1 MMIPI
6 LRAAISRALLLLVLS
21 PVCLHAE
28 NGYDAWLRYAPLDEA
43 SRAKYQSL
51 PASVAVMG
59 DSAVLEA
66 AKSELIR
73 GFSGML
79 GRTLRDGK
87 GPIRESSIILG
98 TFSNIPSLEPR
109 SEVGTDGFWLT
120 TRKVDGFDCLI
131 VTASTERGVLY
142 GIFALLSKIARME
155 NVTTLNEV
163 QQPYAALRWVDQ
175 WDNLDGRIER
185 GYAGPSIFFDHGSVR
200 ADLTRVRDYGR
211 LLASVGVNGC
221 TINNVNAD
229 PHVLDEAFLP
239 QLARVADA
247 FRPWGIQLALAVDLS
262 SPKVLGAPDTFDPLD
277 PRVAEWWQR
286 RVDDIYRAIPDFG
299 GFVIKADS
307 EGRLGPSVY
316 GRTPADAANMIARAL
331 RPHGGIVFYRAF
343 VYNHHLDWRE
353 PKNDR
358 AKAAYDNFHFLDG
371 KFDDN
376 VIIQIKYG
384 PIDFQTRE
392 PVSPLFSGL
401 ERTNEAIELQITQ
414 EYTGQQRHL
423 CFLAPMWKEILD
435 FDLHAGGRST
445 TVREIISGKSFH
457 RSLGGFV
464 GVANVGMETNWLGHP
479 LAMANLYAYGR
490 LAWDPNLNASTIAD
504 EWTRLTFGNDP
515 RVLETIT
522 GIQLAS
528 WHIYES
534 YTGPLGAGTLTDIL
548 KSHYG
553 PGIESSERN
562 GWGQWHRADHD
573 GIGMDRTVATGTGYV
588 AQYPPQVE
596 QMFESVATTPDEL
609 LLFFHHVPYTHLLHS
624 GKSVIQHIY
633 DSHYEGAEQAQ
644 RLVEQWRS
652 LQGHIDAE
660 RYAAVLAR
668 LEYQAGHAI
677 VWRDAICNWFQRVS
691 GIADSK
697 GRVGKYPDRIE
708 AEAMQLDGYVPTDV
722 TPWETASGG
731 KAIECLPPAQ
741 KCSAT
746 FQFHGGGGSY
756 DIDVQYFDQNNGE
769 SKFRVLVGDKQ
780 VAEWM
785 ADDHLPA
792 TKPNGDSS
800 TRHSIAGVALRPG
813 DEIRFEG
820 IPDREEHV
828 ALDYVEIHAAS
839 AGPLSPSQ
847 ASPSRSSTGAPA
859 PAADLTAEQDHQRM
873 MDLLH
878 ISSLRPGAS
887 GNPQS
892 PNAANYDESKANP
905 YPKLPDPLVLKNGKK
920 VTSAKTWW
928 KQRRPEIVEDF
939 EREVYGRV
947 PRNTP
952 KVRWEVTSTSKE
964 TNGDVP
970 VITKR
975 LLGHVDNASYPA
987 VTVDIQLTLTTPAN
1001 ATGPV
1006 PVMMEFGLSPEVLA
1020 ALAKRFPN
1028 LQPPTGQPT
1037 WQQQVLARGWGY
1049 AVYIPTSVQADN
1061 GAGLSRGIIGLC
1073 NRGQPRKLDDWGAL
1087 RAWAW
1092 GASRALDYFETDKS
1106 VDAGHVGLEGHS
1118 RYGKAALIAMAYDP
1132 RFAIVYVSSSGEG
1145 GAKLHRRNW
1154 GELVE
1159 NLAATGEYHWMAGN
1173 FLKYAG
1179 PLHWND
1185 LPVDSHELIALCAP
1199 RPVFISAGAA
1209 NQGDGWVD
1217 AKGMFLAAV
1226 GAGPVYKLLG
1236 KKDLGTSEFPSI
1248 ETPLVDGDVAFRQHN
1263 GGHTPGPNWP
1273 TFLAF
1278 ADRYIKEPC

>member
-1 MMIPI
+1 
-6 LRAAISRALLLLVLS
+6 
-21 PVCLHAE
+21 
-28 NGYDAWLRYAPLDEA
+28 
-43 SRAKYQSL
+43 
-51 PASVAVMG
+51 MG
-59 DSAVLEA
+59 DSAVLNA

-73 GFSGML
+73 GFQGML
-79 GRTLRDGK
+79 GKTLRDEK
-87 GPIRESSIILG
+87 TRIEENSIILG
-98 TFSNIPSLEPR
+98 TFGNIPGLEPPG
-109 SEVGTDGFWLT
+109 SLGTDGFWLT
-120 TRKVDGFDCLI
+120 AGQVSGVHCLVI
-131 VTASTERGVLY
+131 AASTDRGVLY
-142 GIFALLSKIARME
+142 GVFALLSKIARLE
-155 NVTTLNEV
+155 SVISLDER
-163 QQPYAALRWVDQ
+163 QQPYAPIRWVDQ
-175 WDNLDGRIER
+175 WDNLDGGIER
-185 GYAGPSIFFDHGSVR
+185 GYAGPSIFFDHRSVR
-200 ADLTRVRDYGR
+200 SDLTRVQDYAR
-211 LLASVGVNGC
+211 LLASIGINGC

-229 PHVLDEAFLP
+229 PHVLDDGFLS
-239 QLARVADA
+239 QLARIADA
-247 FRPWGIQLALAVDLS
+247 FRPWGVQLALSVDLS
-262 SPKVLGAPDTFDPLD
+262 SPKVLGALDTFDPLD

-286 RVDDIYRAIPDFG
+286 KAGQIYQSIPDFG

-331 RPHGGIVFYRAF
+331 KPHGGVVFYRAF

-358 AKAAYDNFHFLDG
+358 AKAAYENFHPLDG

-384 PIDFQTRE
+384 PIDFQVRE

-401 ERTNEAIELQITQ
+401 EKTNEAIELQITQ
-414 EYTGQQRHL
+414 EYTGQQYHL

-435 FDLHAGGRST
+435 FDLHVGGRAT
-445 TVREIISGKSFH
+445 PVKEIVAGKSFH
-457 RSLGGFV
+457 RTIGGFV
-464 GVANVGMETNWLGHP
+464 GVVNVGLQTNWLGHP

-490 LAWDPNLNASTIAD
+490 LAWEPNLTASTIVE

-515 RVLETIT
+515 VVLQTIT
-522 GIQLAS
+522 EIQLAS
-528 WHIYES
+528 WQIYES
-534 YTGPLGAGTLTDIL
+534 YTGPLGAGTLTNIL
-548 KSHYG
+548 GSHYG

-588 AQYPPQVE
+588 AQYPPDVAHT
-596 QMFESVATTPDEL
+596 FESVATTPDEL
-609 LLFFHHVPYTHLLHS
+609 LLFFHHVPYTHVLRS
-624 GKSVIQHIY
+624 GKTVIQHIY
-633 DSHYEGAEQAQ
+633 DSHYEGAERAQ
-644 RLVEQWRS
+644 QLVEQWKS
-652 LQGHIDAE
+652 LKGRVDDE
-660 RYAAVLAR
+660 RYAAALAR

-677 VWRDAICNWFQRVS
+677 VWRDAICNWLQRIS
-691 GIADSK
+691 GIPDQK
-697 GRVGKYPDRIE
+697 GRVGNHPERIE
-708 AEAMQLDGYVPTDV
+708 AEAMQLNGYVSTDV

-731 KAIECLPPAQ
+731 KAVECSPPARE
-741 KCSAT
+741 CSAT
-746 FQFHGGGGSY
+746 FQFHGAPRNY

-780 VAEWM
+780 VAEWT

-792 TKPNGDSS
+792 TKVGGDSS
-800 TRHSIAGVALRPG
+800 TRRWIRDVALRPG
-813 DEIRFEG
+813 DDISIVG
-820 IPDREEHV
+820 VPDGEEYA
-828 ALDYVEIHAAS
+828 ALDYVELRASSSAARLS
-839 AGPLSPSQ
+839 QSEPNPPQANAGALPSE
-847 ASPSRSSTGAPA
+847 
-859 PAADLTAEQDHQRM
+859 LTAEQDHQRM
-873 MDLLH
+873 MTLLH
-878 ISSLRPGAS
+878 IDSLRPGAS
-887 GNPQS
+887 GNAQS

-920 VTSAKTWW
+920 VTSAKMWW

-939 EREVYGRV
+939 DREIYGRV
-947 PRNTP
+947 PNKTP
-952 KVRWEVTSTSKE
+952 KVRWEVTSTTQEK
-964 TNGDVP
+964 NGDVP
-970 VITKR
+970 VITKK
-975 LLGHVDNASYPA
+975 LVGHVDNASYPA
-987 VTVDIQLTLTTPAN
+987 VAVDIQLTLTTPAN

-1028 LQPPTGQPT
+1028 LQPTSGQPT

-1061 GAGLSRGIIGLC
+1061 GAGLTRGIIGLC
-1073 NRGQPRKLDDWGAL
+1073 NRGQPRKLDDWGVL

-1092 GASRALDYFETDKS
+1092 GASRALDYFESDKS
-1106 VDAGHVGLEGHS
+1106 VDAKHVGIEGHS

-1179 PLHWND
+1179 PLHWDD
-1185 LPVDSHELIALCAP
+1185 LPLDSHELIALCAP
-1199 RPVFISAGAA
+1199 RPVFISGGAA
-1209 NQGDGWVD
+1209 AKGDGWVD

-1236 KKDLGTSEFPSI
+1236 KKDLGTGEFPAI
-1248 ETPLVDGDVAFRQHN
+1248 ETPLVDGDVAFRQHS
-1263 GGHTPGPNWP
+1263 GGHTPAPNWP

-1278 ADRYIKEPC
+1278 AARYIKEPH